1 MIMVGDRPTYV
12 NVSDCSTNARL
23 VIESKQFPDNLIHSC
38 KDERVKLDMG
48 GKINLVTIQYGEGMD
63 CPAGCIYE
71 SYTGIVT
78 QSQTLIDLPN
88 VSIATGMWGR
98 PPFNQWRNWWTENHS
113 SESHQE
119 VAVRD
124 GHYGWVLKLD
134 YYKFTLLYWKSYG
147 SDAELGKTLYTAT
160 GEIFAYL
167 DSNDE
172 EVWDYSQFEVSTE
185 ELQ

>member
-1 MIMVGDRPTYV
+1 MRGGRPTYV
-12 NVSDCSTNARL
+12 SVSDCSTNAQL
-23 VIESKQFPDNLIHSC
+23 VIESKGLPNNLIHSC
-38 KDERVKLDMG
+38 KDECVRLDTG
-48 GKINLVTIQYGEGMD
+48 EEVNLVTIQYGEGMD
-63 CPAGCIYE
+63 CPSGCIYE
-71 SYTGIVT
+71 FYVGVIT

-98 PPFNQWRNWWTENHS
+98 PPFNQWRTWWTENHS
-113 SESHQE
+113 TENHQE

-124 GHYGWVLKLD
+124 GYYGWVLKLD

-160 GEIFAYL
+160 GEIFVYL
-167 DSNDE
+167 DSNGE
-172 EVWDYSQFEVSTE
+172 EVWDYSKFEVSTE